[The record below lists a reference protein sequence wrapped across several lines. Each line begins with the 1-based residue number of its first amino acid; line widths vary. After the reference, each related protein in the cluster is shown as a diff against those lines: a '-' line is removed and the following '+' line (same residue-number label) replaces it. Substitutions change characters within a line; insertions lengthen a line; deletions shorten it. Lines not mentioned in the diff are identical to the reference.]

1 VKRLFRAPGRERIPE
16 EVDDEVRFH
25 LERKV
30 EALVRQGMTRE
41 AAEREARR
49 RFGDLGRVKAERR
62 TASHRREARMRR
74 AEWVEGLGMD
84 LRYAVRQL
92 ARNPVF
98 AGIAVLTLA
107 LGIGVNSAI
116 FSVVD
121 GVLFRPLPFPEPDEL
136 VVLWAD
142 VTERG
147 GPDDEWLSYANFDD
161 IRTRAE
167 GLEALAAWGGA
178 RPVWTDPP
186 RPRQLLGAQ
195 VTAGMFSRVLQV
207 EPALGRSFR
216 AEEDVAGGPSVT
228 LLSHGLWEVAFG
240 ADPDVLGTTMTL
252 NDATFRIV
260 GVMPED
266 FRPPF
271 VPGAE
276 LWTLVQAD
284 PAAQEARR
292 GNFSWRSVGR
302 LRDGVGVEAAGAE
315 VDRIGA
321 ALRDEHPESNT
332 GMGFALVPLRDD
344 LVAESRTALLV
355 LLGAVGVVLLVAC
368 INVANL
374 LLARAAAR
382 RPELAIR
389 AALGAGRRRI
399 GRQLLTESLVL
410 AGVGGVVGVGIAFA
424 ATHGLVS
431 VAPDA
436 LPRVDGISV
445 DGRVIAFTALVT
457 LFSGLFFGVAPA
469 LRVLSGGPGSALREG
484 GRGQLG
490 TSRSLAH
497 SGLVVGQVAMALV
510 LLVTA
515 GLLVRSLENL
525 RSAELAFQPEGVLTA
540 RITLPPSRYGSPA
553 DLVSFADRLEE
564 RMAGL
569 PGVVSVGATGTV
581 PLTGFDGDVSFF
593 VEGRPIPGPG
603 EGDAAWIRPV
613 TPGYFETMG
622 IDVVR
627 GRAFDATDREGDSE
641 VLIINETLADRLF
654 AGEDPIGQ
662 RVTFGDPRDPEAFW
676 REIVGVARDV
686 RNFGIREG
694 SRYAVYSP
702 WAQTP
707 FGPLWPVVR
716 ADGPLE
722 PVADALR
729 AEVAA
734 IDPGLAVALV
744 RPMTEIV
751 RAELAADRFV
761 AFLLSL
767 FAAVTLVLAV
777 IGLYGVVS
785 YGVSRRTRE
794 VGVRMALGAGA
805 GRISRSIVGGSLALV
820 GIGLLVGLV
829 GAWLATRLVEG
840 LLYGVPRTD
849 PLTFAVVVLVLT
861 AATVAAAAI
870 PAMRAARVP
879 PTEALRA
886 E

>member
-1 VKRLFRAPGRERIPE
+1 
-16 EVDDEVRFH
+16 
-25 LERKV
+25 
-30 EALVRQGMTRE
+30 
-41 AAEREARR
+41 
-49 RFGDLGRVKAERR
+49 
-62 TASHRREARMRR
+62 MRR
-74 AEWVEGLGMD
+74 VEWMEGMGMD

-98 AGIAVLTLA
+98 AAVAVLTLA

-121 GVLFRPLPFPEPDEL
+121 GVVFRPLPFPEPHEL

-147 GPDDEWLSYANFDD
+147 GPDDEWLSYANFHD
-161 IRTRAE
+161 IRTDAE
-167 GLEALAAWGGA
+167 ALEALAAWGGA
-178 RPVWTDPP
+178 RPVWTDPS
-186 RPRQLLGAQ
+186 RPRQLLGAR
-195 VTAGMFSRVLQV
+195 VTAGMFARVLRV
-207 EPALGRSFR
+207 EPVLGRPFR
-216 AEEDVAGGPSVT
+216 EEEDVPGGPAVT
-228 LLSHGLWEVAFG
+228 ILSHGLWEEAFG
-240 ADPDVLGTTMTL
+240 ADPDVVGTTMTL
-252 NDATFRIV
+252 NDTAFRIV

-271 VPGAE
+271 LPAAE

-284 PAAQEARR
+284 LAAQAGRR
-292 GNFSWRSVGR
+292 GGFAWRSVGR
-302 LRDGVGVEAAGAE
+302 LDETADVETAGVE

-321 ALRDEHPESNT
+321 ALRAEHPETNT
-332 GMGFALVPLRDD
+332 GMGFDLVPLRDD

-368 INVANL
+368 VNVANL
-374 LLARAAAR
+374 LIARAEAR
-382 RPELAIR
+382 RSELAIR
-389 AALGAGRRRI
+389 SAMGAGRRRI

-410 AGVGGVVGVGIAFA
+410 AAVGGVVGVAVGFV
-424 ATHGLVS
+424 ATDWLVTL
-431 VAPDA
+431 APDA
-436 LPRVDGISV
+436 LPRVAGIGV
-445 DGRVIAFTALVT
+445 DGRVLAFTALVT
-457 LFSGLFFGVAPA
+457 LAGGLLFGVVPA
-469 LRVLSGGPGSALREG
+469 LRVVSGGPGSALREG
-484 GRGQLG
+484 GRGHLG
-490 TSRSLAH
+490 DPRSLAR
-497 SGLVVGQVAMALV
+497 SGLVIGQVAMALV

-515 GLLVRSLENL
+515 GLLLRSLENL
-525 RSAELAFQPEGVLTA
+525 RSAELGFDAEGVLTA

-553 DLVSFADRLEE
+553 ELVSFADRLEA
-564 RMAGL
+564 RMRGR

-593 VEGRPIPGPG
+593 VEGRRVPGPG

-613 TPGYFETMG
+613 TAGYFTTMG

-627 GRAFDATDREGDSE
+627 GRAFTASDREGDSE
-641 VLIINETLADRLF
+641 ILIINETLADRF
-654 AGEDPIGQ
+654 FPDADPIGK
-662 RVTFGDPRDPEAFW
+662 RITFDHPEDPDVFW

-716 ADGPLE
+716 VEGPLE
-722 PVADALR
+722 PVGDALR

-744 RPMTEIV
+744 RPMTDIV
-751 RAELAADRFV
+751 RDEIATDRFV

-767 FAAVTLVLAV
+767 FAGVALALAV

-820 GIGLLVGLV
+820 GVGLLLGLV
-829 GAWLATRLVEG
+829 GAWLATRLVES
-840 LLYGVPRTD
+840 LLFGVPRTD
-849 PLTFAVVVLVLT
+849 PLTIGVVVVVLT
-861 AATVAAAAI
+861 AATAAAAAI
-870 PAMRAARVP
+870 PAARAARVP